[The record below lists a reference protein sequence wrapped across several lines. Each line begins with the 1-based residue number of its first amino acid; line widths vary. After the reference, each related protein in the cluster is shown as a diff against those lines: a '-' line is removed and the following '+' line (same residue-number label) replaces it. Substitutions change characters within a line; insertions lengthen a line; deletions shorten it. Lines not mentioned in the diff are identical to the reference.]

1 MFRSSRL
8 LQITALFAL
17 SLGAGTLLFLTA
29 RYLKRKRREPSTGKS
44 SSYNDRPLR
53 RKRTFTAGSSKI
65 SAAGES
71 SRHTPRSTTSL
82 DNEVVFR
89 RHAANLQSPNAAL
102 DDGVLVND
110 GRVSEDSAIDLG
122 DVITDEEEIVEELIK
137 RGVENFDMA
146 LEHWYEATDYVMEWR
161 RPGLSQGGKNSFFL
175 IEADKKL
182 NALISGSRKLRKVI
196 EQYDLMETPLTRT
209 PSNMLTWIDDGSLQ
223 EQIPLE
229 FSEDLG
235 DQNSSDAD
243 SFVSASDNAQLEFDD
258 ITDERLVN
266 ESQRLKLFREAV
278 LHTAGSHSHLE
289 FYVSGLQHY
298 IRHGICCRKIR
309 TNEVGCESD
318 MEFLAKVHCV
328 RQASEMVFLSSETRQ
343 WFIDAGR
350 QALSAVIE
358 SAGKDPSDFQ
368 AAFDELVEY
377 SSSAENWGQIKEELN
392 ERGVVE
398 ISFYDVLLDFVL
410 LDAFDDLATP
420 PYTVATAVQN
430 RWLSARI
437 KETAL
442 TTAIWGVL
450 KAKTSYLKDPYGFM
464 AHFYVVAQYVSPVLA
479 WGFLGSDDKL
489 KIVCEYFKSLILD
502 FIRDLFDFTTSDYSS
517 IESLCDSIVRLAK
530 ERSEQLLN
538 SDTCETK
545 LLQAA
550 ASFDETLIEAPTTPS
565 KEVQKNEEHV

>member
-8 LQITALFAL
+8 LQITALLAL

-53 RKRTFTAGSSKI
+53 RKRTLTAGSSRV
-65 SAAGES
+65 STAGES
-71 SRHTPRSTTSL
+71 ARHTPRSVTGL
-82 DNEVVFR
+82 DNEVVYR
-89 RHAANLQSPNAAL
+89 RHAAILGSPNVVVE
-102 DDGVLVND
+102 DGVLVND
-110 GRVSEDSAIDLG
+110 GRVSEDSAVDLG
-122 DVITDEEEIVEELIK
+122 DVITDEEEIIEELIK

-146 LEHWYEATDYVMEWR
+146 LEHWYEAIDYVMEWR
-161 RPGLSQGGKNSFFL
+161 RTGLSRGGNNSFFL
-175 IEADKKL
+175 NEADKKL
-182 NALISGSRKLRKVI
+182 NALIGGSRKLRKVI
-196 EQYDLMETPLTRT
+196 EQYDLMETPLPQT

-223 EQIPLE
+223 EQLQLE
-229 FSEDLG
+229 FNEALE

-266 ESQRLKLFREAV
+266 ESQRLKLFREAC
-278 LHTAGSHSHLE
+278 LRTAGNHSHLE
-289 FYVSGLQHY
+289 FYVSALQHY

-328 RQASEMVFLSSETRQ
+328 RQASEMVFSSSEMRQ

-350 QALSAVIE
+350 QAVSAVVE
-358 SAGKDPSDFQ
+358 SAGKDAYDFQ

-377 SSSAENWGQIKEELN
+377 SSSPENWEQIKEELD

-398 ISFYDVLLDFVL
+398 VSFYDVLLDFVL

-489 KIVCEYFKSLILD
+489 KKVCEYFKSVILGY
-502 FIRDLFDFTTSDYSS
+502 IRDLFDFATCDYSS
-517 IESLCDSIVRLAK
+517 IESLCDSIVRLTK
-530 ERSEQLLN
+530 ERSELLLN

-545 LLQAA
+545 LLHAA
-550 ASFDETLIEAPTTPS
+550 ASFDETLIKVPNTPS
-565 KEVQKNEEHV
+565 KEVHQIEEVV